1 VIAELTPEH
10 RDSFLNELSAW
21 LPASIRW
28 LISLLRGINMN
39 KYLADIALL
48 AFEGRGGFLA
58 NVMSLGH
65 LYIGVYK

>member
-1 VIAELTPEH
+1 
-10 RDSFLNELSAW
+10 
-21 LPASIRW
+21 
-28 LISLLRGINMN
+28 MN
-39 KYLADIALL
+39 QYLADIALL